1 MAKKPVR
8 RRRASFGNRT
18 GQLAKIPI
26 QVSQALGALAD
37 GAVVKAT
44 LNNFSDEVVVMSSKL
59 TWTLFNNTAGQGPIN
74 VGIATD
80 DLSVGEIQ
88 EAINASP
95 TSRSDHVAFEQA
107 SRPVRQAG
115 AFAGL
120 STEEV
125 LNDGRPLRQKLGLAV
140 ANNNDP
146 VFYANNV
153 SGGALTTGTSL
164 RVIGH
169 IIVKWQ

>member
-1 MAKKPVR
+1 
-8 RRRASFGNRT
+8 
-18 GQLAKIPI
+18 
-26 QVSQALGALAD
+26 
-37 GAVVKAT
+37 
-44 LNNFSDEVVVMSSKL
+44 MSAKL
-59 TWTLFNNTAGQGPIN
+59 TWSVFNLTAGEGPIN

-80 DLSVGEIQ
+80 DLTVAQIQ

-95 TSRSDHVAFEQA
+95 SSRSDYVAFEQA

-115 AFAGL
+115 VFSGL
-120 STEEV
+120 STEET
-125 LNDGRPLRQKLGLAV
+125 LNEGRAVRTKLGIAV

-153 SGGALTTGTSL
+153 SGAALTTGASL

-169 IIVKWQ
+169 LIVKWQ